1 MPCRCDEPVC
11 PLATL
16 RRVWWR
22 QLGRFAWLEA
32 RSCVF
37 AGGVFTGLAI
47 AWLLPLP
54 VADYD
59 FLLLWCV
66 ALTLGFWVWGVETW
80 REVLVICGF
89 HLLGLA
95 LEVFKVSQGSWSYPG
110 EGVLRVAG
118 VPLFSGFMYAAVGS
132 YICQAWRNFDL
143 RVSHYPPVATTIVA
157 VAVYA
162 NFFTHHYVAD
172 VRLVLAVA
180 MVAVLWRCRVH
191 FSVGRERYRMPLWW
205 SFVLI
210 GLFLWLAE
218 NAATF
223 LDAWKYPGQ
232 VDVWEAVHTSKVG
245 SWALLVSMSFVLVA
259 TVKSREGVLY
269 AGSPDAP
276 SVTRD

>member
-1 MPCRCDEPVC
+1 MPGGADEPVC
-11 PLATL
+11 PVATL
-16 RRVWWR
+16 RRVVWG
-22 QLGRFAWLEA
+22 QLVRFAWLEA

-37 AGGVFTGLAI
+37 AVGVFAGLAI
-47 AWLLPLP
+47 AWLVPLPL
-54 VADYD
+54 ADYD
-59 FLLLWCV
+59 FLLVWCV
-66 ALTLGFWVWGVETW
+66 ALTLGFWALGLETW

-132 YICQAWRNFDL
+132 YICQAWRTLDL
-143 RVSHYPPVATTIVA
+143 RVSHYPPVATTLVA
-157 VAVYA
+157 VAIYA
-162 NFFTHHYVAD
+162 NFFTHHWWWD
-172 VRLVLAVA
+172 VRALLAVA

-191 FSVGRERYRMPLWW
+191 FTVGVQRLRMPLSL
-205 SFVLI
+205 SFLLI
-210 GLFLWLAE
+210 GLFLWVAE

-269 AGSPDAP
+269 AGRADSPP
-276 SVTRD
+276 VTRD